1 VERNAFRLFRNG
13 KELRCEA
20 VSNYRWKIL
29 SASKETGFLVGD
41 EVCPARTLTWQEAKR
56 RVNSGR
62 SALSPNG
69 LVLLRG
75 KGCERSELEVDAL
88 LRFRP
93 WEADAPKPA

>member
-1 VERNAFRLFRNG
+1 MEKKAFRLFKDG

-20 VSNYRWKIL
+20 VEENRWKVM
-29 SASKETGFLVGD
+29 SASKETGFLAGD

-75 KGCERSELEVDAL
+75 KGCERSEPEVDAI